1 MLLIVRDLQRV
12 QLPADYDEDFCYML
26 IKLYNDLTLLGSATL
41 AMCKD
46 ASLLFR
52 RKDGKHFVR

>member
-1 MLLIVRDLQRV
+1 M

-52 RKDGKHFVR
+52 RKDGKHFIR